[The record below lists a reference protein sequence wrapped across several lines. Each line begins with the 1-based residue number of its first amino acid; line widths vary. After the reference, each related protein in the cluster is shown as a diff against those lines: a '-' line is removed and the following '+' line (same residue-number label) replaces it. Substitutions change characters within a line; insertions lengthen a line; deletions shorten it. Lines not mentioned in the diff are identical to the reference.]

1 MNNNLSL
8 FELSNIIIM
17 THQQVGVVKA
27 LIAFSSKF
35 NLAVT
40 SALVVIAVAA
50 KLEVDVRVNAVL
62 PVALTYENTIDVV

>member
-1 MNNNLSL
+1 M
-8 FELSNIIIM
+8 
-17 THQQVGVVKA
+17 
-27 LIAFSSKF
+27 IAFSSKF

>member
-1 MNNNLSL
+1 MR
-8 FELSNIIIM
+8 NIIIL
-17 THQQVGVVKA
+17 THQQSGVVKA

-62 PVALTYENTIDVV
+62 PIPFI